1 MNNSI
6 ETINSK
12 QVAYNSAGQNVA
24 SNLVAGVE
32 SKDTAVSNT
41 FIQIISGALTTIEN
55 KYTDF
60 YNAGKYL
67 VEGFANG
74 ITAYTYL
81 AEAKARA
88 MAAAAARAAEKE
100 LDINSPSKVGYGI
113 GSFFGLGFVNA
124 LDDYESKSYDAGS
137 GIADA
142 AKNGLSNAI
151 SKISDVINGNID
163 TQPTIR
169 PVLDL
174 SAITSGADKINEL
187 FSSKRSIELAG
198 KISMGMNNLASDNQR
213 NIVSNNDNVVKAI
226 GELRNDMS
234 VLANTISKLKIVMD
248 TGTLVGALVGPLDSS
263 FGQRVIYERRGI

>member
-1 MNNSI
+1 MVKFI
-6 ETINSK
+6 DGIR
-12 QVAYNSAGQNVA
+12 
-24 SNLVAGVE
+24 
-32 SKDTAVSNT
+32 SKDATVSAT
-41 FIQIISGALTTIEN
+41 FIQIISGALTTIKN

-60 YNAGKYL
+60 YNVGEYL
-67 VEGFANG
+67 VAGFADG
-74 ITAYTYL
+74 ISSKTYR

-88 MAAAAARAAEKE
+88 MASAAARAAERE
-100 LDINSPSKVGYGI
+100 LDEHSPSRVFYGI
-113 GSFFGLGFVNA
+113 GDNAGLGFINA
-124 LDDYESKSYDAGS
+124 LSDYESKSYKAGS
-137 GIADA
+137 EMAES